1 MPLPHAVI
9 THDSTATTTSE
20 FNQHNL
26 TLPANMSS
34 WYAVFGYRSGVK
46 ISTDAT
52 GSMHAAEHWISF
64 DDKQFLGLFSGAI
77 YGAMVLSKQFSGAI
91 ESTKDG
97 LKKRGLDITENGL
110 SVKTEKRLERD
121 DYIDG
126 TGRNLVDALK
136 VASFGSPENQRAA
149 VPDTIGQGYAPPG
162 TRHRASLSKKH

>member
-1 MPLPHAVI
+1 MPSSLTTAQQPPHPNSTNTISHCLQTCPAV
-9 THDSTATTTSE
+9 
-20 FNQHNL
+20 L
-26 TLPANMSS
+26 
-34 WYAVFGYRSGVK
+34 
-46 ISTDAT
+46 
-52 GSMHAAEHWISF
+52 
-64 DDKQFLGLFSGAI
+64 FLGLFSGAI

-126 TGRNLVDALK
+126 TGRYGTVSFRNLVDALK